1 MKKMKKKT
9 KIITAVI
16 LCLLLSVTSV
26 WADIA
31 DFPTALGVFGGVSTG
46 GGSGFGGLHYQRWF
60 SKFGIQAEGGVMY
73 KPSSEQLDYSLV
85 VDGLFPVYSN
95 DFSDK
100 LGGSVYLFGSAGHNA
115 STFTVPEQGV
125 WDETDNTYKI
135 TAPEERY
142 FNPKIYAG
150 LGIGIEIVLFQHFS
164 IPLHFGYSA
173 DIPVTAVPGNELAI
187 GFSFAGGIRYR
198 F

>member
-1 MKKMKKKT
+1 
-9 KIITAVI
+9 
-16 LCLLLSVTSV
+16 
-26 WADIA
+26 
-31 DFPTALGVFGGVSTG
+31 
-46 GGSGFGGLHYQRWF
+46 
-60 SKFGIQAEGGVMY
+60 MY
-73 KPSSEQLDYSLV
+73 VPSIEKLDYSLV

-173 DIPVTAVPGNELAI
+173 NIPVAAVPGNELSI
-187 GFSFAGGIRYR
+187 GFSFAGGLRYR